1 MYMHRERAKVR
12 GGREIEREREREREM
27 AESDGETR
35 QGDPPSDETQDIE
48 EDLRDLVEP
57 VSSWGRLVPID
68 KQFPVVELQDGE
80 FKICRENVG
89 GDKRVSRVH
98 CKIWRDPP
106 GKVYIKNLSSNGTV
120 VRGLLLQKNEDAN
133 LSSGDEII
141 LGLNAPGFPIY
152 IFQLLEESQRQ
163 NKKRTFETIKA
174 DTVADTDESGSD
186 HKQQMVAAKN
196 IDSFKCSIC
205 LSIWHDTVSVAPCLH
220 SFCNSCFSD
229 WYRQSKSQFGACSC
243 PQCRVPV
250 ISVARNH
257 TLCNLVEEI
266 LVNDPSLRRPRE
278 DIERMEKAAM
288 IKSDFMKLADGES
301 PISSTEGFMNGDTE
315 ADEEDPDIV
324 ICRQCENGDHTNE
337 LPTTS
342 TFRCSPE
349 TNHLTCIACAL
360 PLPERP
366 DIDVPQKCIACSRVF
381 CDAYWLSENIPVGPI
396 GCPTGLKLQSMHSR
410 EVFDIPSGAFQGNTI
425 EQDITRRYI
434 AEHRLTITN
443 LVQEWSHKLDTGE
456 IDRPTFTQTPL
467 TSDSPLCD
475 NCADFI
481 VQHLFYKFRLSVPKS
496 ELPPDAAGR
505 IDCWYGYRCRTQLH
519 KESHARK
526 LNHVCE
532 PARQPT

>member
-1 MYMHRERAKVR
+1 MH
-12 GGREIEREREREREM
+12 
-27 AESDGETR
+27 
-35 QGDPPSDETQDIE
+35 
-48 EDLRDLVEP
+48 
-57 VSSWGRLVPID
+57 
-68 KQFPVVELQDGE
+68 
-80 FKICRENVG
+80 
-89 GDKRVSRVH
+89 
-98 CKIWRDPP
+98 
-106 GKVYIKNLSSNGTV
+106 
-120 VRGLLLQKNEDAN
+120 
-133 LSSGDEII
+133 
-141 LGLNAPGFPIY
+141 
-152 IFQLLEESQRQ
+152 
-163 NKKRTFETIKA
+163 TIKA

-324 ICRQCENGDHTNE
+324 ICRQCENGDHTNG
-337 LPTTS
+337 
-342 TFRCSPE
+342 
-349 TNHLTCIACAL
+349 
-360 PLPERP
+360 
-366 DIDVPQKCIACSRVF
+366 IACSRVF

-410 EVFDIPSGAFQGNTI
+410 EVFDIPRGAFQGNTI